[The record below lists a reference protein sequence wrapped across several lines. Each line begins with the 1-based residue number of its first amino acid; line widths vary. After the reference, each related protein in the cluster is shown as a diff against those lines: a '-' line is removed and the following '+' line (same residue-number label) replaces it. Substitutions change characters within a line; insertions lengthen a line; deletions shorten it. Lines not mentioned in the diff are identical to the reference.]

1 MKVLLVLLL
10 ITNVVIIWFYFL
22 RGNVRFNINH
32 DKDAVHAEVEIQS
45 AQSDVAQ
52 EQPKNDDLVPKSTIH
67 IEEIRSAVAD
77 MLPGMV
83 RNEVKEFLQENDTIF
98 DDEVDKKQRFTAV
111 KDVDKAFQDDR
122 IEGPADGQEPATGE
136 DDDSVP
142 AFDDL
147 DKGLSTLKDKSASR
161 EDKTRA
167 VSAMLSVDGTN
178 LVMALP
184 EPLHTNFLNMITDY
198 NAQLIDGEEDKPDEK
213 EKPVPKPK
221 KAKELPDSIDNFH
234 ISDYKN

>member
-10 ITNVVIIWFYFL
+10 ITNVAIIWFFFL
-22 RGNVRFNINH
+22 RGNVRFNINRE
-32 DKDAVHAEVEIQS
+32 KDAVHAEVEIQT

-52 EQPKNDDLVPKSTIH
+52 EQLKNDDLVPKSTIH
-67 IEEIRSAVAD
+67 IEEIRSAIAD

-83 RNEVKEFLQENDTIF
+83 RNEVKEFLQENDTVF
-98 DDEVDKKQRFTAV
+98 DDEVDKKHRFTAV

-136 DDDSVP
+136 DDESVP

-147 DKGLSTLKDKSASR
+147 DKGLSTLKDKSASK
-161 EDKTRA
+161 EDKARA
-167 VSAMLSVDGTN
+167 VGAMLSVDGTN
-178 LVMALP
+178 LVMSLP
-184 EPLHTNFLNMITDY
+184 EPLHTNFLNMIADY
-198 NAQLIDGEEDKPDEK
+198 NAQLIDGEEDKTAEK
-213 EKPVPKPK
+213 EKPAPKPK

>member
-10 ITNVVIIWFYFL
+10 ITNVAIIWFFLL
-22 RGNVRFNINH
+22 RGNVRFNINRE
-32 DKDAVHAEVEIQS
+32 KDAVHAEVEIQT

-52 EQPKNDDLVPKSTIH
+52 EQLKNDDLVPKSTIH
-67 IEEIRSAVAD
+67 IEEIRSAIAD

-83 RNEVKEFLQENDTIF
+83 RNEVKEFLQENDTVF
-98 DDEVDKKQRFTAV
+98 DDEVDKKHRFTAV

-136 DDDSVP
+136 DDESVP

-147 DKGLSTLKDKSASR
+147 DKGLSTLKDKSASK
-161 EDKTRA
+161 EDKARA
-167 VSAMLSVDGTN
+167 VGAMLSVDGTN
-178 LVMALP
+178 LVMSLP
-184 EPLHTNFLNMITDY
+184 EPLHTNFLNMIADY
-198 NAQLIDGEEDKPDEK
+198 NAQFIDGEEDKTAEK
-213 EKPVPKPK
+213 EKPAPKPK

>member
-22 RGNVRFNINH
+22 RGNVRFNINQE
-32 DKDAVHAEVEIQS
+32 KDAVHAEVEIQS

-67 IEEIRSAVAD
+67 IEEIRSAIAD

-83 RNEVKEFLQENDTIF
+83 RNEVKEFLQENETVF

-122 IEGPADGQEPATGE
+122 IEGPAYGQEPATGE
-136 DDDSVP
+136 DDENVP
-142 AFDDL
+142 AFDEL
-147 DKGLSTLKDKSASR
+147 DKGLSTLKDKSATK
-161 EDKTRA
+161 EDKARA

-198 NAQLIDGEEDKPDEK
+198 NAQLIDGEEDKPAEK
-213 EKPVPKPK
+213 EKILPQPK
-221 KAKELPDSIDNFH
+221 KARELPDSIDNFH